1 MDRGDGSR
9 GGNHRGG
16 STTNCSRGGR
26 STPTSRR
33 GHLECGI
40 QPGADLLAE
49 SLPLET
55 GQGRG
60 RQVEDLKHIGKEYP
74 LQSLHRAE
82 LRGQECCS
90 TLDQVG
96 VEGGS
101 ELDPIKVAV
110 GAALGRDDT
119 GGEVGPIKEP
129 PGTKDGGE
137 IKDRKVIGRDEGRR
151 QGDIGGWRMSRA
163 SHHYVKKR

>member
-1 MDRGDGSR
+1 M
-9 GGNHRGG
+9 
-16 STTNCSRGGR
+16 NCRSS

-33 GHLECGI
+33 GWLERGI

-60 RQVEDLKHIGKEYP
+60 RQVEDLEHVGKENT

-90 TLDQVG
+90 TLDEMG

-101 ELDPIKVAV
+101 ELDPIEVAV
-110 GAALGRDDT
+110 GAALGGDD
-119 GGEVGPIKEP
+119 I
-129 PGTKDGGE
+129 
-137 IKDRKVIGRDEGRR
+137 
-151 QGDIGGWRMSRA
+151 
-163 SHHYVKKR
+163 